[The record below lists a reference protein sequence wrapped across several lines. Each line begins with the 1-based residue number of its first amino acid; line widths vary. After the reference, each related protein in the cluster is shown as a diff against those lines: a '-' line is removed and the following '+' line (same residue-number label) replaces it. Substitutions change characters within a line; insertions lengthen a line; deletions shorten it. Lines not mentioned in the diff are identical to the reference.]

1 MNDLN
6 LISILY
12 ISFRLA
18 PFITVSFF
26 SLSSLFNQDLKGLI
40 YLVGLLLAT
49 FIAIIFGNSFSIFE
63 RPSLMEDGLYQNVS
77 HVCNLM
83 TLSKSGPMS
92 NLPLSQI
99 VFEYTFGYLFY
110 VIFKYNLIMQNIPV
124 LIIFPVLIIT
134 DWFWHASNSC
144 ASYLPLFVSTILGG
158 ALGVGWAYVIDST
171 GATKLQ
177 YYNLLSSKESCSVPS
192 QQSFSCKI
200 VGAAQTAGTAITGF
214 GNDANLAVTGA
225 VGSAGGVITGSAGG
239 AITGSVSAV
248 GGAIP

>member
-99 VFEYTFGYLFY
+99 VFAYTFGYLFY

-200 VGAAQTAGTAITGF
+200 VGAAKTAG
-214 GNDANLAVTGA
+214 GA
-225 VGSAGGVITGSAGG
+225 ITGSAGG
-239 AITGSVSAV
+239 AITGAVSAV